1 VRVEQRTLRERWLI
15 DHNKQ
20 AIGRPLTSQ
29 GRMARKTKLQSLNLI
44 RAMVRHSRHGN
55 GRREVLTCG
64 WNSTFTHYLPAEAG
78 CGFESCCVADF
89 YSRAEEHAGEN
100 YKVGSTVLGRVLG
113 HLK

>member
-1 VRVEQRTLRERWLI
+1 M
-15 DHNKQ
+15 
-20 AIGRPLTSQ
+20 LT
-29 GRMARKTKLQSLNLI
+29 G
-44 RAMVRHSRHGN
+44 
-55 GRREVLTCG
+55 G
-64 WNSTFTHYLPAEAG
+64 WNSTFTYYLAAEAR